1 MIFQLIDETRGDF
14 PVETLC
20 DVLGVSKSGFYA
32 WKSRP
37 VSARAREDAQILA
50 EIRQVHRESKGT
62 YGSPRVHAVLRGHGR
77 RIGKTRIERLM
88 RAYAIRGAVAIKRK
102 PRTTDSNH
110 GLPIAPNLLERNFTA
125 SAPNTAWVADITYVH
140 TDEGWLYLAA
150 IMDLCTRKIVGWA
163 MRETLHAEIVVAAW
177 LMAIQRQRPGRGLI
191 HHSDRGSQYACEAF
205 RAELDKAG
213 AVASM
218 SRSGDCLD
226 NAAMESFWHT
236 LKTELVYRT
245 QYETKEDARRDL
257 FAFIEGFYNPHRLHS
272 TLGYISPAEA
282 ERRTA

>member
-1 MIFQLIDETRGDF
+1 MIFQLIEDTRQDF
-14 PVETLC
+14 PVEVLC

-32 WKSRP
+32 WQSRP
-37 VSARAREDAQILA
+37 ISARTREDGELLA
-50 EIRQVHRESKGT
+50 EIREVHRESKGT
-62 YGSPRVHAVLRGHGR
+62 YGSPRIHAVLRGHGR
-77 RIGKTRIERLM
+77 RVGKSRIERLM
-88 RAYAIRGAVAIKRK
+88 HAYAIRGAVAPKRK

-110 GLPIAPNLLERNFTA
+110 CLPIAPNLLERNFSA
-125 SAPNTAWVADITYVH
+125 AAPNTVWVADITYVH
-140 TDEGWLYLAA
+140 TDEGWLYLAGV
-150 IMDLCTRKIVGWA
+150 MDLCTRKIVGWA
-163 MRETLHAEIVVAAW
+163 MRETLHADIVIAAW
-177 LMAIQRQRPGRGLI
+177 LMAVQRQRPGRGLI

-205 RAELDKAG
+205 RAELEKVG

-218 SRSGDCLD
+218 SRKADCLD

-245 QYETKEDARRDL
+245 NYKTKEDARRDL

>member
-1 MIFQLIDETRGDF
+1 MIFQLIDETRDDF
-14 PVETLC
+14 PVEALC

-37 VSARAREDAQILA
+37 VSARAREDAQIVA
-50 EIRQVHRESKGT
+50 EIREAHRESKGT

-77 RIGKTRIERLM
+77 HIGKSRVERLM
-88 RAYAIRGAVAIKRK
+88 HAYAIRGAIAPKRR

-110 GLPIAPNLLERNFTA
+110 GMPIAPNLLERDFTA
-125 SAPNTAWVADITYVH
+125 SAPNTVWVADITYVH
-140 TDEGWLYLAA
+140 TDEGWLYLAG

-163 MRETLHAEIVVAAW
+163 MRETLHAEIVIAAW
-177 LMAIQRQRPGRGLI
+177 LMAVQRQRPGPGLI
-191 HHSDRGSQYACEAF
+191 HHSDRGVQYACEAF
-205 RAELDKAG
+205 RAELAKSG

-218 SRSGDCLD
+218 SRRGDCLD

-245 QYETKEDARRDL
+245 GYETKEDARRDL